1 VQIARHGAQAHARGG
16 RRARQIVWV
25 ERKTG
30 SVDGPTGKVADILS
44 CWAGMRE
51 HFGPIEIYRKAGN
64 ELVRVGSKERWGGDK
79 LDHKKIY
86 I

>member
-1 VQIARHGAQAHARGG
+1 
-16 RRARQIVWV
+16 
-25 ERKTG
+25 
-30 SVDGPTGKVADILS
+30 VDGPTGKVADILS
-44 CWAGMRE
+44 CWAGTRK

-86 I
+86 IKRYIWFFFMILETLTQTKQMQSR

>member
-1 VQIARHGAQAHARGG
+1 
-16 RRARQIVWV
+16 
-25 ERKTG
+25 
-30 SVDGPTGKVADILS
+30 VDGPTGKVADILS